1 MKKLEVNQNTL
12 RKDNK
17 NLSERIENLEQYGR
31 CCNILLQNNE
41 SSADIRNKVLRIKS
55 DANMGIPDYALDRAH

>member
-1 MKKLEVNQNTL
+1 M

-31 CCNILLQNNE
+31 RCNVRIYLIPLQNNE
-41 SSADIRNKVLRIKS
+41 TSVDTPNKVLRIKS
-55 DANMGIPDYALDRAH
+55 DDNMDIPDYA